1 MNASKVILHLL
12 LSLEALLAI
21 FYFTLEF
28 VIPDGFQVMLVD
40 LFWGVECRELYLA
53 SLNEPSDAALV
64 PEVGTAKHKQ
74 LVRW

>member
-21 FYFTLEF
+21 FDFTLEF

-40 LFWGVECRELYLA
+40 LFWGVE
-53 SLNEPSDAALV
+53 
-64 PEVGTAKHKQ
+64 
-74 LVRW
+74 

>member
-21 FYFTLEF
+21 FDFTLEF

-40 LFWGVECRELYLA
+40 LFWGVECRELDLA
-53 SLNEPSDAALV
+53 RLNESPDAAFV